1 MELDHG
7 RSLFLSFSLSV
18 QEAESVEKERRKKRK
33 KEKNLVV
40 FGGDDAFSESFDD
53 RPKIIAAESSVGHK
67 ASRLK
72 CNTVAGERTR
82 ERDRWPVEIIN

>member
-7 RSLFLSFSLSV
+7 KSLFLSFSLSV

-53 RPKIIAAESSVGHK
+53 RPKIIATESSVGHNESISSK
-67 ASRLK
+67 
-72 CNTVAGERTR
+72 V
-82 ERDRWPVEIIN
+82 